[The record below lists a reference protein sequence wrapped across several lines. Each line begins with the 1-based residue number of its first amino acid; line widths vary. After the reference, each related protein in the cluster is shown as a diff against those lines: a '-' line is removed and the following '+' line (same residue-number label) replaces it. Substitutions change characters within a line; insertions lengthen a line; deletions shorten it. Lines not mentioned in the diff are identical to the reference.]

1 MRLKLDENF
10 ERRGAEVLAAAG
22 HDVATVPAENLCRAS
37 DQEVVRVCR
46 AEGRCLV
53 TLDLDFGNPL
63 VFKPSDYPGLAV
75 VRLRGKAEPTDLERA
90 LRVLAAGLEGGVDR
104 REAVDRGAHPTPRV
118 PARELSGRHGR
129 HGFGETA
136 FARRSETVRPPSP
149 TAGTPLTAT
158 GGVASRSQR
167 A

>member
-10 ERRGAEVLAAAG
+10 GRRGAEILAAAG

-37 DQEVVRVCR
+37 DQEVARVCR

-63 VFKPSDYPGLAV
+63 LFKPSDYAGLAV

-90 LRVLAAGLEGGVDR
+90 LRVLVAGLETGSIAGKLWIVEPTR
-104 REAVDRGAHPTPRV
+104 LREYQP
-118 PARELSGRHGR
+118 EN
-129 HGFGETA
+129 
-136 FARRSETVRPPSP
+136 
-149 TAGTPLTAT
+149 
-158 GGVASRSQR
+158 
-167 A
+167 